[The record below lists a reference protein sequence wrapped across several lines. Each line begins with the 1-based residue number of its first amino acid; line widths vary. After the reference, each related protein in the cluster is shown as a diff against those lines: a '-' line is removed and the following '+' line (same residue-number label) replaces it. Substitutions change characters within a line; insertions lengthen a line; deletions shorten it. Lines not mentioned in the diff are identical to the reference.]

1 MFVEYFVHVIW
12 ETNEHMAWGGGMIHR
27 HTAYYS
33 DINQM
38 TILYI
43 LGNLI
48 SVIKGAD
55 RGLNQPVPL
64 RGLRA
69 YFLGII
75 ISRQIF
81 IA

>member
-1 MFVEYFVHVIW
+1 MFVEYFVHIIW
-12 ETNEHMAWGGGMIHR
+12 ETNEHMAWGRGMVHR

-48 SVIKGAD
+48 SVINCIT
-55 RGLNQPVPL
+55 RGRYSIYLKSDLKISGRLPPL
-64 RGLRA
+64 
-69 YFLGII
+69 
-75 ISRQIF
+75 
-81 IA
+81 

>member
-12 ETNEHMAWGGGMIHR
+12 ETNEHMAWGRGMIHR

-69 YFLGII
+69 
-75 ISRQIF
+75 IF
-81 IA
+81 WV